1 MEQENRRAKGR
12 RKRKVLRV
20 SLLVLLALLFVLGI
34 VVGVNASKNK
44 KAMNACVDAVLEEL
58 EKSFT
63 VTPRDVGEFK
73 NLKVYGI
80 MKFRVEQYD
89 IEELGNLSVMRVNMG
104 IMQMATIVIT
114 PKDKNLPLL
123 SADYMYLLSNRKSYL
138 EFYDLV
144 KEKDEAYHRL
154 LTSLADVTDDY
165 TQLEDF
171 EASSAWYEE
180 LLTVDVYKSGK
191 PKDDAAL
198 KQLLTDSLH
207 VYLEHAK
214 EFPLLSKEERK
225 EKLAITQEYTDGLIE
240 KGGVSTDVFK
250 KELGEEK
257 TKNFFDKVFFGT
269 TAEEKGR

>member
-12 RKRKVLRV
+12 RKRKVLRMI
-20 SLLVLLALLFVLGI
+20 LTVLLALLFVLGI
-34 VVGVNASKNK
+34 VIGVNASKNG

-80 MKFRVEQYD
+80 MKFWVEQYD

-104 IMQMATIVIT
+104 IMQMATIVLT

-123 SADYMYLLSNRKSYL
+123 SADYMYILSNRKSYL

-180 LLTVDVYKSGK
+180 LLTVEAYKSGK

-207 VYLEHAK
+207 VYLEHAR
-214 EFPLLSKEERK
+214 ELPLLNKEERE

-269 TAEEKGR
+269 TAE